1 MDEAIDCGCV
11 IHGDLYS
18 WDYVV
23 RLRNMICRYMDR
35 PVKFHVFTEPER
47 SVPSDMIRHDLRVWP
62 GISGRRRAW
71 WYKMQM
77 FDPRHQ
83 LGPFLYMDLDV
94 VIVRSLSWIL
104 DLDTRYFWSVRDFRR
119 LWRPTWQVANTSLM
133 YWDASQWSEIW
144 QDFAARDIN
153 TTVKQWPGDQDYIT
167 HIVGANRLKFVPQ
180 DMVQSWRWQI
190 QDGGM
195 DFRNRTYRRPGTG
208 SVIPPEVSVIVF
220 HGNPKPHDT
229 HDSVI
234 HQLWT

>member
-1 MDEAIDCGCV
+1 
-11 IHGDLYS
+11 
-18 WDYVV
+18 
-23 RLRNMICRYMDR
+23 
-35 PVKFHVFTEPER
+35 
-47 SVPSDMIRHDLRVWP
+47 
-62 GISGRRRAW
+62 
-71 WYKMQM
+71 
-77 FDPRHQ
+77 
-83 LGPFLYMDLDV
+83 
-94 VIVRSLSWIL
+94 
-104 DLDTRYFWSVRDFRR
+104 LDTRCFWTVRDFRR
-119 LWRPTWQVANTSLM
+119 LWRSTWQVANTSLM

-153 TTVKQWPGDQDYIT
+153 TTVKQWPGDQDYVT